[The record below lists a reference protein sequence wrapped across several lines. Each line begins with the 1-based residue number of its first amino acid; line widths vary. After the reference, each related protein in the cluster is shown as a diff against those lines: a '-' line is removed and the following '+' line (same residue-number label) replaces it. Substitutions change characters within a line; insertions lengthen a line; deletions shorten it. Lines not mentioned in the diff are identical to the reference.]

1 MNYGPDGAFWFDS
14 PTTSS
19 LGRITLAGVI
29 ASYPIPTPNSGPG
42 AIITG
47 LDGAIWFVETNTD
60 KIGRLALTTTTPPS
74 QLQITTFSPLP
85 AGGVGTSYSQALT
98 ATGGTPP
105 YTWTLTSGTL
115 PTGLMLSTG
124 GVVTGTPTTVA
135 TQTFTTQVTD
145 ANSSSATAS
154 FTLSINA
161 VACTYTFTNMAEN
174 GPPGPFTIGPSAGG
188 GSITVLT
195 GASCPWSVSG
205 APSWVTSGST
215 PPVQLGGVTATGNG
229 IVYFSILPNYGPNSR
244 SGTLTIAGTTF
255 PITQQAGLIPS
266 SGFMPHLAAEGG
278 WLTTFT
284 LVNKGSFAA
293 DTQLSLTDDNGNPLA
308 VPLAF
313 PQQPSVSP
321 VTEASLDQTI
331 APNASLIVQ
340 ASGPANI
347 PYVEGSAQ
355 MTSAGAVD
363 GFAIFRY
370 NPSGQEA
377 VVPLG
382 GSGTLIPF
390 DNTNGVL
397 TGIAIENPVSFQAIT
412 VPVILR
418 DDTGTQIGTGMETV
432 QLGANGHTSFVLS
445 TQFPVTANIR
455 GTIQFPQFEY
465 CITVTGSCT
474 GAVGFGFPTVL
485 GIRYTPPGTL
495 TTLAPLNFGPGLLP
509 HIAAGNGWQTTF
521 VLVNGPN
528 VGTSYAQADLNFFDN
543 NGNPLPVPLTVL
555 ETGASTTTASLSL
568 SIPPNASRWIQTT
581 ASAASALLTG
591 SAQLSAGVSGFAIY
605 RYNPNGQEAVVPLE
619 TRNAATYLIPFD
631 NTNGTNTGIALSL
644 SAPVPFGGA
653 AAPIG
658 VPVLVRDDSG
668 NQVAAATIPVAAN
681 GHISQVLTTLF
692 PTTANIRGTVE
703 FDTPPGAAISV
714 LGIRSPPALTFTTL
728 PALAR

>member
-1 MNYGPDGAFWFDS
+1 
-14 PTTSS
+14 
-19 LGRITLAGVI
+19 
-29 ASYPIPTPNSGPG
+29 
-42 AIITG
+42 
-47 LDGAIWFVETNTD
+47 
-60 KIGRLALTTTTPPS
+60 
-74 QLQITTFSPLP
+74 
-85 AGGVGTSYSQALT
+85 
-98 ATGGTPP
+98 
-105 YTWTLTSGTL
+105 
-115 PTGLMLSTG
+115 
-124 GVVTGTPTTVA
+124 
-135 TQTFTTQVTD
+135 
-145 ANSSSATAS
+145 
-154 FTLSINA
+154 
-161 VACTYTFTNMAEN
+161 
-174 GPPGPFTIGPSAGG
+174 
-188 GSITVLT
+188 
-195 GASCPWSVSG
+195 
-205 APSWVTSGST
+205 
-215 PPVQLGGVTATGNG
+215 
-229 IVYFSILPNYGPNSR
+229 
-244 SGTLTIAGTTF
+244 
-255 PITQQAGLIPS
+255 
-266 SGFMPHLAAEGG
+266 MPHLAAEGG

-355 MTSAGAVD
+355 MTSAEAVD